1 MSRKLLI
8 IVSALTTCVAVSAD
22 AQICA
27 GNASFSAGRMRA
39 GVGAEF
45 PTGGKA
51 YGAGLTWSHRS
62 GAYFGGQLTR
72 QNPTGA
78 AESATD
84 LQANVGYETSFDGL
98 GKIRFC
104 PIGHFGITNV
114 PNNQDGITHFALGGA
129 FGGALSSS
137 ESMTLAPSLGLS
149 WVHYSSGGVSDSW
162 MEATLGAGFIFNRDV
177 TFTPMLRL
185 PLNQDGADPTFGI
198 SLSYNFGRPGV
209 TGGRRR
215 R

>member
-1 MSRKLLI
+1 MTRKLLI
-8 IVSALTTCVAVSAD
+8 VTALVAGVATSAK
-22 AQICA
+22 AQLCA
-27 GNASFSAGRMRA
+27 GSASFSAGRMRA

-45 PTGGKA
+45 PAGGTA
-51 YGAGLTWSHRS
+51 YGAGLTWGHRS
-62 GAYFGGQLTR
+62 GAYFGGQITR
-72 QNPTGA
+72 QDPTGA

-98 GKIRFC
+98 GKTRFC
-104 PIGHFGITNV
+104 PTGHFGITSR
-114 PNNQDGITHFALGGA
+114 PNNQEGVTHYALGGT
-129 FGGALSSS
+129 FGQVLSSS
-137 ESMTLAPSLGLS
+137 DNMTLAPSLGVS

-162 MEATLGAGFIFNRDV
+162 IEATLGAGFIFNRDV

-185 PLNQDGADPTFGI
+185 PLNQDGAEPTFGF

-209 TGGRRR
+209 AGGRRR

>member
-1 MSRKLLI
+1 MTKQLLI
-8 IVSALTTCVAVSAD
+8 VTALVAGVAVSAD
-22 AQICA
+22 AQLCA
-27 GNASFSAGRMRA
+27 GSASFSAGRMRA

-45 PTGGKA
+45 PAGGQA

-62 GAYFGGQLTR
+62 GAYFGGQITR
-72 QNPTGA
+72 QDPNGA

-84 LQANVGYETSFDGL
+84 LQANVGYQTSFDGL
-98 GKIRFC
+98 GKARFC
-104 PIGHFGITNV
+104 PIGHFGITNR
-114 PNNQDGITHFALGGA
+114 PNNQESVTHFALGGTL
-129 FGGALSSS
+129 GWTLSSS
-137 ESMTLAPSLGLS
+137 ENMTLAPSLSTS

-162 MEATLGAGFIFNRDV
+162 IEATLGAGFIFNRDV

-185 PLNQDGADPTFGI
+185 PLNQDGADPTFGF

-215 R
+215 